1 MSIFSKI
8 LGQTGIDMAE
18 KAADIAD
25 RFIQTKEEKASF
37 EMELKKV
44 LIDAE
49 AEMQKM

>member
-1 MSIFSKI
+1 
-8 LGQTGIDMAE
+8 MAE

-49 AEMQKM
+49 SRNAKKCNREVERRYEK